1 MSRPQNS
8 FLALPQPQK
17 RTPKLSQT
25 QMSELEENIE
35 NESCSTTSVDPKT
48 VVEPYSDPQ
57 KSTLGPKKHKK

>member
-57 KSTLGPKKHKK
+57 